1 MNLLASTLIGG
12 LYLLILFGLCFS
24 VVVGV
29 KAVRI
34 ELRNR
39 KKNAEKPEES
49 EKPKAEPALPK
60 PREKNVYYIVE
71 KSGRAAPKR
80 RRARP
85 NASNSATNRRSGR
98 RFRRLP
104 TAVRDDKRAA
114 IRR

>member
-39 KKNAEKPEES
+39 KKNAEKREEP

-71 KSGRAAPKR
+71 KKRTRRAKETTGTPKR
-80 RRARP
+80 IE
-85 NASNSATNRRSGR
+85 
-98 RFRRLP
+98 FR
-104 TAVRDDKRAA
+104 D
-114 IRR
+114 

>member
-12 LYLLILFGLCFS
+12 LYLILFGLCFS

-71 KSGRAAPKR
+71 KKRTRRAKETTGTPKR
-80 RRARP
+80 IE
-85 NASNSATNRRSGR
+85 
-98 RFRRLP
+98 FR
-104 TAVRDDKRAA
+104 D
-114 IRR
+114 

>member
-49 EKPKAEPALPK
+49 EKPKETT
-60 PREKNVYYIVE
+60 
-71 KSGRAAPKR
+71 GTPKR
-80 RRARP
+80 IE
-85 NASNSATNRRSGR
+85 
-98 RFRRLP
+98 FR
-104 TAVRDDKRAA
+104 D
-114 IRR
+114 

>member
-24 VVVGV
+24 VVMGV

-39 KKNAEKPEES
+39 KKNAEKPEEP

-60 PREKNVYYIVE
+60 PREKNVYYIGE
-71 KSGRAAPKR
+71 KMRTRRAKETTGTPKR
-80 RRARP
+80 IE
-85 NASNSATNRRSGR
+85 
-98 RFRRLP
+98 FR
-104 TAVRDDKRAA
+104 D
-114 IRR
+114 

>member
-39 KKNAEKPEES
+39 KKNAEKPEEP
-49 EKPKAEPALPK
+49 EKPKAEPRPPEAAGEKRLLYRGK
-60 PREKNVYYIVE
+60 KADAPRQRDD
-71 KSGRAAPKR
+71 GTPKR
-80 RRARP
+80 IE
-85 NASNSATNRRSGR
+85 
-98 RFRRLP
+98 FR
-104 TAVRDDKRAA
+104 D
-114 IRR
+114 